1 MDPRELLNWLKSLI
15 VWVPQNSVARERI
28 QDLINRL
35 KQHLGQT

>member
-15 VWVPQNSVARERI
+15 MWTPPGSVARERI